1 MRFKVYIPARY
12 SSTRLP
18 GKMLADVCGW
28 PLLRH
33 VYSRALESGAE
44 EVIIATD
51 DDRIFSVAESF
62 GATVVMTSDQL
73 RSGTDRVEA
82 AARIRGELTD
92 TIVVNLQG
100 DEPLMPGAVIRQVA
114 ACIANNN
121 CDIATVCEPLAIRH
135 ASNPNIVKVSRDKKY
150 NALLFSRS
158 VIPYHHDSSA
168 ESKSTS
174 LSESLYR
181 RHIGIY
187 AYRMN
192 YLSRFV
198 SFPVAESEKS
208 ESLEQL
214 RALYQG
220 SSISVPDALLPCGS
234 GIDTT
239 EQLDALRI
247 QLARK

>member
-1 MRFKVYIPARY
+1 LKFKVYIPARY

-28 PLLRH
+28 PLLR
-33 VYSRALESGAE
+33 YAYTRALESGAE
-44 EVIIATD
+44 EVIVATD
-51 DDRIFSVAESF
+51 DDRVFSAAESF
-62 GATVVMTSDQL
+62 GATAVMTSSQL

-82 AARIRGELTD
+82 AARIRGESAD

-114 ACIANNN
+114 ACVENESCN
-121 CDIATVCEPLAIRH
+121 IATVCEPIVIGDLC
-135 ASNPNIVKVSRDKKY
+135 NPNIVKVTRDKNH
-150 NALLFSRS
+150 NALFFSRS
-158 VIPYHHDSSA
+158 MIPYCNESLAENESFTSSD
-168 ESKSTS
+168 K
-174 LSESLYR
+174 LYR

-187 AYRMN
+187 AYRMS

-198 SFPVAESEKS
+198 SFPLADYEKS

-220 SSISVPDALLPCGS
+220 GSILVPDAMLPCGN
-234 GIDTT
+234 GIDTA
-239 EQLDALRI
+239 EQLNALRTK
-247 QLARK
+247 LGAE

>member
-33 VYSRALESGAE
+33 VYTRALESGAE

-62 GATVVMTSDQL
+62 GANVVMTSDQL

-82 AARIRGELTD
+82 AARIRGELTV

-114 ACIANNN
+114 ACVANSN

-135 ASNPNIVKVSRDKKY
+135 ASNPNIVKVARDKNH

-158 VIPYHHDSSA
+158 VIPYCRESSA
-168 ESKSTS
+168 D
-174 LSESLYR
+174 SESALLTENLYR

-198 SFPVAESEKS
+198 SFPVAESEKL

-234 GIDTT
+234 GVDTSK
-239 EQLDALRI
+239 QLDALRI
-247 QLARK
+247 KLAGK